1 VPGRLDVRPLLAG
14 AMQGLRRRRVNGD
27 EPVDG
32 PARYVLFGLPIV
44 AGSITTALRVQ
55 LHDAGALA
63 TACGVLIG
71 ALLTSFGAVGLWKER
86 LAFLG
91 GSNSDAD
98 LEFSGSLCES
108 GVVDVVVDMSVD
120 GRQGCA

>member
-1 VPGRLDVRPLLAG
+1 VDLDRFKQVNDTLGHDIGDVLLRQTADRLQSVVRPEDLVVRLG
-14 AMQGLRRRRVNGD
+14 GD
-27 EPVDG
+27 EF
-32 PARYVLFGLPIV
+32 VL
-44 AGSITTALRVQ
+44 
-55 LHDAGALA
+55 
-63 TACGVLIG
+63 
-71 ALLTSFGAVGLWKER
+71 